1 MFIKLSLR
9 NIQRSM
15 KDYTI
20 YFFTLVLGIAMF
32 YMFNSI
38 ESQTVMMNISASTK
52 EIIQLMLS
60 ILSGVSVFVSCIL
73 AFLIIY
79 ANRFL
84 MKRRKKEFAIYMTLG
99 MGKRQISSII
109 LCETLFIGFISLV
122 VGILVGIILSQVM
135 SVFVAGMFEVD
146 MTRFEFIFSQS
157 AMIKTI
163 LYFAIIYLIVM
174 VFNIFFIGKQ
184 ELIDLF
190 ISHNKNETIKA
201 RNLWVCIFVFIVAT
215 FMLGYAYYLVTAG
228 ISFLNTAD
236 KIFLPISLGIIATF
250 MIFYSV
256 SGFVLKIFMMKKTF
270 YFKNLNAFVMRQLSS
285 QMNTTIFSMS
295 VICLMLFMT
304 ICILSSG
311 ISIKNAMS
319 AEMKEMTPVD
329 LCLYKNWNLSKEEYT
344 EEEIK
349 YSHFNIKET
358 LETFDFSV
366 DKNLKDVFMYNNY
379 ATNDLTIK
387 DTLGSMYQQIK
398 AQYPQLR
405 FDDAEQIVRLSDYN
419 RVAKLYGLS
428 TYTLEDQQY
437 MIIAN
442 FKNMASIRNL
452 ALEANEPIQLLGKTY
467 YPKYNVCREGYMIIA
482 ANYTNSGIII
492 VPDQA
497 VDESIKNQNIL
508 IANYNANDKQS
519 KRKIEEQINQFDYIE
534 GVSKLSLYESSIGL
548 GAMVTFIAIYLGI
561 IFLVS
566 GATILALKQLSESV
580 DNKERYHMLRK
591 IGVDEVMLNKALLTQ
606 IVLFFMAPL
615 ILALIHSFFGIK
627 FCEYILSTFGDE
639 KLMTSIFLTALFII
653 LIYGGYMIITYLNS
667 KVMIKE

>member
-1 MFIKLSLR
+1 
-9 NIQRSM
+9 
-15 KDYTI
+15 
-20 YFFTLVLGIAMF
+20 
-32 YMFNSI
+32 
-38 ESQTVMMNISASTK
+38 
-52 EIIQLMLS
+52 
-60 ILSGVSVFVSCIL
+60 
-73 AFLIIY
+73 
-79 ANRFL
+79 
-84 MKRRKKEFAIYMTLG
+84 
-99 MGKRQISSII
+99 
-109 LCETLFIGFISLV
+109 
-122 VGILVGIILSQVM
+122 
-135 SVFVAGMFEVD
+135 
-146 MTRFEFIFSQS
+146 
-157 AMIKTI
+157 
-163 LYFAIIYLIVM
+163 
-174 VFNIFFIGKQ
+174 
-184 ELIDLF
+184 
-190 ISHNKNETIKA
+190 
-201 RNLWVCIFVFIVAT
+201 
-215 FMLGYAYYLVTAG
+215 
-228 ISFLNTAD
+228 
-236 KIFLPISLGIIATF
+236 
-250 MIFYSV
+250 
-256 SGFVLKIFMMKKTF
+256 
-270 YFKNLNAFVMRQLSS
+270 
-285 QMNTTIFSMS
+285 
-295 VICLMLFMT
+295 
-304 ICILSSG
+304 
-311 ISIKNAMS
+311 
-319 AEMKEMTPVD
+319 
-329 LCLYKNWNLSKEEYT
+329 
-344 EEEIK
+344 
-349 YSHFNIKET
+349 
-358 LETFDFSV
+358 
-366 DKNLKDVFMYNNY
+366 
-379 ATNDLTIK
+379 
-387 DTLGSMYQQIK
+387 MYQQIK

-442 FKNMASIRNL
+442 FKNMASIRNI

-508 IANYNANDKQS
+508 IANYNANDKQR